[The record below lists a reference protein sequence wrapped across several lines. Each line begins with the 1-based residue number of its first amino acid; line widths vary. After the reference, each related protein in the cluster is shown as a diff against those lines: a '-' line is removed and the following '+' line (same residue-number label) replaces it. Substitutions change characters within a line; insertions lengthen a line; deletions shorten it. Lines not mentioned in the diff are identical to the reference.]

1 MGGGGG
7 GCQHQDLTNLSIL
20 KFHADLFQTRYSR
33 MNYKVMNEKKKKAM
47 ANCDSSIKK
56 QMVCHEGGIF
66 PCASVQ
72 HAAGR
77 LTLWTVREG
86 ERHSASQCRRSPG
99 IVHTPGCPQRTAP
112 SLHCCTVPAH
122 SQHMSTPSQ
131 QTCSQHTVNTC
142 SQHTVNTH
150 SPHMQSTHM

>member
-1 MGGGGG
+1 MLI
-7 GCQHQDLTNLSIL
+7 CSKPDIL
-20 KFHADLFQTRYSR
+20 VWTTKWW
-33 MNYKVMNEKKKKAM
+33 MKKKKAM

-122 SQHMSTPSQ
+122 SQHPVNTCQHPVNKHAVNTQSTHVVNTQSTHTVH
-131 QTCSQHTVNTC
+131 TCSQHTC
-142 SQHTVNTH
+142 SQH
-150 SPHMQSTHM
+150 SQHM